1 MNKIIIMLVSQK
13 ANETLN
19 QNQKAKIINMLN
31 IYPFIDVS
39 FEISNHYTRYNIYIT
54 FFK

>member
-1 MNKIIIMLVSQK
+1 MLVSQK
-13 ANETLN
+13 ANESLN

-39 FEISNHYTRYNIYIT
+39 FEINKYCTQYNTYIT
-54 FFK
+54 FFI